1 MLSAILKYAPF
12 AAFAL
17 MAWLYADLNENVAV
31 LRQENTA
38 IEHALKQQA
47 TLLEATEKEFTA
59 WKERNEHIIESY
71 ANARKD
77 LCKIL
82 SSSKANTDFGAVVVP
97 DDVLRLLN
105 GKSCSPASGGK
116 PAGGVPPGKRD
127 TAPVR

>member
-17 MAWLYADLNENVAV
+17 LAWLYAGLNEDVAV
-31 LRQENTA
+31 LRQKNTA

-105 GKSCSPASGGK
+105 GKRCSPAGGDK
-116 PAGGVPPGKRD
+116 PAGSVPAGKRD
-127 TAPVR
+127 TASVR

>member
-1 MLSAILKYAPF
+1 MLSAILKYAPL
-12 AAFAL
+12 AVFAL
-17 MAWLYADLNENVAV
+17 LAWLYVCLKEDVTA

-77 LCKIL
+77 LCEIL

-105 GKSCSPASGGK
+105 GKRCSPAGGDK
-116 PAGGVPPGKRD
+116 PAGSVPAEKRD
-127 TAPVR
+127 TASVR

>member
-1 MLSAILKYAPF
+1 MLSTILKYTPF

-17 MAWLYADLNENVAV
+17 LAWLYAHLYGDVAA
-31 LRQENTA
+31 LRKENTA
-38 IEHALKQQA
+38 IEQALKQQA
-47 TLLEATEKEFTA
+47 AFLEATEKEFTA

-71 ANARKD
+71 VNARKD
-77 LCKIL
+77 LCEIL
-82 SSSKANTDFGAVVVP
+82 SSSKANADFGAVVVP

>member
-1 MLSAILKYAPF
+1 MLSAILKYAPL
-12 AAFAL
+12 AVFAL
-17 MAWLYADLNENVAV
+17 LAWLYVSLNEDVTA

-47 TLLEATEKEFTA
+47 TLLEATEKEFTV

-77 LCKIL
+77 LCEIL

-105 GKSCSPASGGK
+105 GKRCSPAGGDK
-116 PAGGVPPGKRD
+116 PAGSVPAGKRD
-127 TAPVR
+127 TASVR

>member
-1 MLSAILKYAPF
+1 MLSAILKYAPL
-12 AAFAL
+12 AVFAL
-17 MAWLYADLNENVAV
+17 LAWLYVSLNEDVTA

-59 WKERNEHIIESY
+59 WKERNIESY

-77 LCKIL
+77 LCEIL

-105 GKSCSPASGGK
+105 GKRCSPAGGDK
-116 PAGGVPPGKRD
+116 PAGSVPAGKRD
-127 TAPVR
+127 TASVR